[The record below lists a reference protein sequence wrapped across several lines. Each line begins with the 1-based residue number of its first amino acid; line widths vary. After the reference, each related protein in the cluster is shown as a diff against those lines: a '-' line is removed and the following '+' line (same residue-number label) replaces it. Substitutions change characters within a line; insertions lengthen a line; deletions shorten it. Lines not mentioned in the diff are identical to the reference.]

1 MKTIKVKPFLISS
14 NKRTDLAIV
23 TESYSDITPDE
34 TYHKKDTLEIVY
46 GKYVNLD
53 YYDCQEIVLITLDE
67 KIQENDLVTDGYDLG
82 IITSLNNK
90 YYSISN
96 IDGSVVMENKDIS
109 LLYGGLSKVVALQ
122 PLIPEDYIS
131 KLIKDYNNG
140 GMNDFYIE
148 VNECLSGEF
157 RGEMCFYT
165 KPKLTDGYITV
176 IEKNPNIEGIC
187 SNCDC
192 LKECENNH
200 LCIEKLL
207 PSIEDAGTIAISIS
221 ERIKPEL
228 NSKEQAVFIAGF
240 QECIKYLNYTE
251 CK

>member
-96 IDGSVVMENKDIS
+96 IDGSDVMENKDIS

-148 VNECLSGEF
+148 VKECLLNET
-157 RGEMCFYT
+157 FYFT
-165 KPKLTDGYITV
+165 KPKLTNGYIT
-176 IEKNPNIEGIC
+176 IKEKSPNIYGIC
-187 SNCDC
+187 SKCDC
-192 LKECENNH
+192 LKECENKP
-200 LCIEKLL
+200 LCIEQIL
-207 PSIEDAGTIAISIS
+207 PSVEDAGTIAISIS

-228 NSKEQAVFIAGF
+228 NSKEQVLFIAGF